1 MSQVFAA
8 GQFYQVKLFAGRR
21 VTPRSLA
28 STPGEAGKK
37 QTPQTIQKKSEHF
50 HGKCFSGSGG
60 EEWLSNHLI
69 RLRKLEICF

>member
-21 VTPRSLA
+21 VTPGSLA

-37 QTPQTIQKKSEHF
+37 QTPQTIQKKVSISMENAF
-50 HGKCFSGSGG
+50 LGQG
-60 EEWLSNHLI
+60 ERNGFPI
-69 RLRKLEICF
+69 I